1 MNTVIILAG
10 GLGKRMN
17 SDVPKVLHRVGGVP
31 MLIRVI
37 WEADPI
43 ANRILI
49 VVGKHRELIQMV
61 INESSNIPYEKIEY
75 VDQPTPKGTGH
86 AVMCCLPHLKQN
98 QPVLILSGDVPLIK
112 TDTMRVMISSSN
124 RNYFC
129 VMAATVENPT
139 GYGRLLLDED
149 KEKGYFIV
157 EEKDC
162 SDRERECKLVN
173 CGIYSTYG
181 GILMQYLPF
190 LTTNNSQGEYYL
202 TDIVKILRTHGIAT
216 QICEISE
223 EKKHEVMGVNTEED
237 LNVIGKFC
245 YADADDTPF

>member
-17 SDVPKVLHRVGGVP
+17 SDLPKVLHRISGVP

-49 VVGKHRELIQMV
+49 VVGKYRELIETV

-75 VDQPTPKGTGH
+75 VNQPIPKGTGH
-86 AVMCCLPHLKQN
+86 AVMCCLPYLKQN

-112 TDTMRVMISSSN
+112 TDTMNMMMGGLN
-124 RNYFC
+124 DFC

-139 GYGRLLLDED
+139 GYGRLLQDS
-149 KEKGYFIV
+149 EKRYFIV

-181 GILMQYLPF
+181 RILIQYLPF

-202 TDIVKILRTHGIAT
+202 TDIVKILRTHGVTA
-216 QICEISE
+216 QICEIGE

-237 LNVIGKFC
+237 LNVVAKFC
-245 YADADDTPF
+245 NSETDDAPF

>member
-17 SDVPKVLHRVGGVP
+17 SDVSNVFHRVGGVLL
-31 MLIRVI
+31 LICVI

-49 VVGKHRELIQMV
+49 VVGKYRELIQMV

-86 AVMCCLPHLKQN
+86 AVMCCLPYLKQYT
-98 QPVLILSGDVPLIK
+98 PVLILSGDVPLIK
-112 TDTMRVMISSSN
+112 TDTMNMMMGGLN
-124 RNYFC
+124 DFC
-129 VMAATVENPT
+129 IMATTMENPT
-139 GYGRLLLDED
+139 GYGRLLLDN
-149 KEKGYFIV
+149 KKRYFIV

-181 GILMQYLPF
+181 RVLMQFLPF

-202 TDIVKILRTHGIAT
+202 TDIVKIRRNHSVGT
-216 QICEISE
+216 QICEIGE

-237 LNVIGKFC
+237 LNVVGKFC
-245 YADADDTPF
+245 HADTTDDAPF

>member
-1 MNTVIILAG
+1 MNNVIILAG

-17 SDVPKVLHRVGGVP
+17 SDVPKVLHRVGGIP
-31 MLIRVI
+31 MIVRVI
-37 WEADPI
+37 LEADPI
-43 ANRILI
+43 ASRILI
-49 VVGKHRELIQMV
+49 VVGKYRDLIETV

-75 VDQPTPKGTGH
+75 VDQPVPKGTGH

-112 TDTMRVMISSSN
+112 TDTMQMMMSGLN
-124 RNYFC
+124 DFC
-129 VMAATVENPT
+129 VMAATMENPT
-139 GYGRLLLDED
+139 GYGRLLNDED
-149 KEKGYFIV
+149 NEKGYFIV

-181 GILMQYLPF
+181 RLLMQYLPF

-237 LNVIGKFC
+237 LNVVGKFC
-245 YADADDTPF
+245 YSETDDTPF